1 MVIVEG
7 IVSIY
12 YITSL
17 KVFRIYPS
25 THMAGALWIN
35 VYLLI
40 GSKLGL
46 DGWLFQE
53 DHRWDVFLVLITV
66 PGIYLLNGWVDS
78 TGIEGYAQHLTA
90 ARRLLFI
97 PVSGALY
104 SATC

>member
-17 KVFRIYPS
+17 QVFRTYPS
-25 THMAGALWIN
+25 THRAGALWIN

-53 DHRWDVFLVLITV
+53 DHGWDVFLVLITV
-66 PGIYLLNGWVDS
+66 PGIYASVEWV
-78 TGIEGYAQHLTA
+78 G
-90 ARRLLFI
+90 R
-97 PVSGALY
+97 
-104 SATC
+104 